1 MTGLGW
7 LCVAAGGMIG
17 AVIRYSISSKL
28 NRNGGFPAGT
38 FAVNMA
44 GAFLAGIFSGLA
56 AGSPA
61 HAFVV
66 YGFLG
71 ALTTFSTWNSEILI
85 LWQDG
90 QRTAAVFYAL
100 TTLLLG
106 ILFYMVSF
114 IYVSS

>member
-7 LCVAAGGMIG
+7 LCVATGGMVG
-17 AVIRYSISSKL
+17 AVIRYWISYKL
-28 NRNGGFPAGT
+28 NHKGGFPAGT

-61 HAFVV
+61 HAFIV
-66 YGFLG
+66 YGILG
-71 ALTTFSTWNSEILI
+71 ALTTFSTWNSEILD

-90 QRTAAVFYAL
+90 QRTAAVLYAL
-100 TTLLLG
+100 LTLFLG
-106 ILFYMVSF
+106 IIFYMVSF